1 MHRPNRR
8 VRKENQKTRKVI
20 RPPRL
25 RPMRKRATTTKEKT
39 YTFDFF
45 FLLSLFPFLFSSS
58 FRLLTFN
65 ALLFY
70 HPFSFLSYFFFFFL
84 LLPSYFLSSFQSI
97 NQEKHRQD
105 DRSTSRRQRGVQV
118 STPSLA
124 ILSDQAER
132 HCKYCQVKSPDNRG
146 RGNVAHR

>member
-1 MHRPNRR
+1 MNLRNYLPAAVLYKWVQEKGCTHERWAAGLRR
-8 VRKENQKTRKVI
+8 SC
-20 RPPRL
+20 L
-25 RPMRKRATTTKEKT
+25 
-39 YTFDFF
+39 
-45 FLLSLFPFLFSSS
+45 PFLFSSP

-105 DRSTSRRQRGVQV
+105 DRSTSRRQQGVQV

-124 ILSDQAER
+124 ILSDQAE
-132 HCKYCQVKSPDNRG
+132 
-146 RGNVAHR
+146 